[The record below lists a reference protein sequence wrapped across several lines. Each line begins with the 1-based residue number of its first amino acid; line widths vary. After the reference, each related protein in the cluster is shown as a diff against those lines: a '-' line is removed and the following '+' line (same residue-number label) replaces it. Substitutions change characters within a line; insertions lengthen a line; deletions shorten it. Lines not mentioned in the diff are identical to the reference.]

1 MAYKRGYASLLLTY
15 ALVGYSMLI
24 CSANKNYKA
33 SAVCSTNLTSK
44 TIFWY
49 NLVMLEA

>member
-33 SAVCSTNLTSK
+33 FQLIIVGPPTDLDRK
-44 TIFWY
+44 
-49 NLVMLEA
+49 L